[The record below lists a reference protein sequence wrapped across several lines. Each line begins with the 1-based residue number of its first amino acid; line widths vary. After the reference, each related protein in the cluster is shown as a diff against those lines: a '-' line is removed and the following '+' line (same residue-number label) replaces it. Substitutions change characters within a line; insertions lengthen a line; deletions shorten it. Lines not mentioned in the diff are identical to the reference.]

1 MDTSD
6 HGVAVADCDADIGA
20 YGSSL
25 FSCSPGAVAHVV
37 PAGMVHQ
44 SPLISQEASAMS
56 GHVFL
61 LSSEQTCPQFVC

>member
-44 SPLISQEASAMS
+44 SPLISQEA
-56 GHVFL
+56 
-61 LSSEQTCPQFVC
+61 